1 MTEEPRKLIN
11 LSIHESSDP
20 SLISPNPDVEAS
32 GDFNDLN
39 DSVHDEDN
47 VDVPIPKVFDDSSDE
62 RLGDNQSTIAN
73 LGAG

>member
-47 VDVPIPKVFDDSSDE
+47 VDVPIPKVFDDSSDDH
-62 RLGDNQSTIAN
+62 LGDNQTTIAN
-73 LGAG
+73 LSAG